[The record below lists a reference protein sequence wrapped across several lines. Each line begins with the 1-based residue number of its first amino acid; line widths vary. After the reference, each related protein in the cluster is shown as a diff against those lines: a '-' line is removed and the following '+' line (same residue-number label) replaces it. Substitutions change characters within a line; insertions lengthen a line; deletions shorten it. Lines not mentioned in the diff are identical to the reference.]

1 MIPLKQKNNDNSLW
15 KKKHFKNEIWT
26 DLVFN
31 MMNPDKQKPDAD
43 VREWF
48 ELTDPIGILKFQI

>member
-1 MIPLKQKNNDNSLW
+1 M